1 MPISSPY
8 SPLDVPD
15 VDLWTLLFERESK
28 PFLDSK
34 VLFTDGRTGH
44 TLDYG
49 RLRSAALDFGHG
61 LKALWGWRRG
71 DVLAFYTPNS
81 VDTPILTAGLLW
93 AGGVASPANPLY
105 TADELAFQLRDS
117 GAKAL
122 VTQRPFLDVAA
133 RAAAAAGIPHDRII
147 LIGEQQQAESESESD
162 SSSPRQQ
169 QHHRYKHFSSI
180 RATFYCSRY
189 AQTLVEPA
197 KDLAFLVYSSG
208 TTGLPKGVC
217 LTHRNIVANILQG
230 VRTDGQHLLPH
241 GGFDGKGDRLLGL
254 IPFFHV
260 YGLTSCILM
269 TMYAGWEVIL
279 MERFDMERA
288 CQLIEKHRVTYI
300 YVPPPVVLAFAKSPI
315 VDKYDLTSLKMLH
328 SGAAPLTRELT
339 EALWDRLKLPVKQGY
354 GLSETS
360 PVVSIQMPEDWARFM
375 GSIGKLVPGMEARLV
390 SPDDGA
396 EIVPGSSPG
405 SEDKPGELWVRG
417 PNVFAGYLNR
427 PELTREAITED
438 GFFKTGD
445 IVTCDRHGNLYCVD
459 RLKELIKYKGFQV
472 APAEL
477 EGLLLGHADV
487 LDCGVVGVQD
497 HAAATE
503 VPRAYVVLKQPCAA
517 AAGEAEAEARARDI
531 TDWIA
536 TKVAPHKRL
545 RGGVVFVPEIP
556 KSPSGKILRRVLR
569 DMVKQEER
577 KDGAKL

>member
-34 VLFTDGRTGH
+34 ALFTDGRTGH

-169 QHHRYKHFSSI
+169 QQQQQHRYKHFSSI

-230 VRTDGQHLLPH
+230 ARTDGQHLLPH

-315 VDKYDLTSLKMLH
+315 VDNCPSSKGTACPRRRPSCPYRCPRTGPASWAPSASWYPAWRRALSRPTTGPRSCP
-328 SGAAPLTRELT
+328 GRRRAAR
-339 EALWDRLKLPVKQGY
+339 
-354 GLSETS
+354 TS
-360 PVVSIQMPEDWARFM
+360 PASSGFGAPTC
-375 GSIGKLVPGMEARLV
+375 
-390 SPDDGA
+390 SPA
-396 EIVPGSSPG
+396 TST
-405 SEDKPGELWVRG
+405 G
-417 PNVFAGYLNR
+417 P
-427 PELTREAITED
+427 
-438 GFFKTGD
+438 
-445 IVTCDRHGNLYCVD
+445 
-459 RLKELIKYKGFQV
+459 
-472 APAEL
+472 
-477 EGLLLGHADV
+477 
-487 LDCGVVGVQD
+487 
-497 HAAATE
+497 
-503 VPRAYVVLKQPCAA
+503 
-517 AAGEAEAEARARDI
+517 
-531 TDWIA
+531 
-536 TKVAPHKRL
+536 
-545 RGGVVFVPEIP
+545 
-556 KSPSGKILRRVLR
+556 S
-569 DMVKQEER
+569 
-577 KDGAKL
+577 